1 MAVQCAAICVY
12 HYNTILF
19 TRDMHEACTI
29 FGKLYHQILELGVWV
44 VAVSVVF
51 SSSSP
56 EYILSNEVVPASFTD
71 SIV

>member
-1 MAVQCAAICVY
+1 
-12 HYNTILF
+12 
-19 TRDMHEACTI
+19 MHEACTI

-44 VAVSVVF
+44 VALSVVF